1 MRGCRDT
8 VLESGLAPTERR
20 PATFEGLAER
30 HDDDGKGPQDFPDR
44 RRCGLVRPRVAG
56 NVHDPGTNLLFVQ
69 HVFSMDTILP
79 ASAMA
84 NHALAIPALWRIGF
98 WLIVLGEGLRS
109 ILFALGTVELLRAR
123 KFNAR
128 DFHHAKR
135 FVFAGAGCGFLV
147 WFIAFLAV
155 GGEWFAMWQSQVW
168 NGQQAAFRILA
179 SILLV
184 LIFVAQP
191 DNEL

>member
-1 MRGCRDT
+1 MMMERALKIFLAGGVA
-8 VLESGLAPTERR
+8 VLCALI
-20 PATFEGLAER
+20 
-30 HDDDGKGPQDFPDR
+30 
-44 RRCGLVRPRVAG
+44 VAG
-56 NVHDPGTNLLFVQ
+56 NVYDPGTNLLFVQ

-79 ASAMA
+79 VSAMA
-84 NHALAIPALWRIGF
+84 NHALAIPALWRIAF
-98 WLIVLGEGLRS
+98 WLIVLGEGLTA
-109 ILFALGTVELLRAR
+109 IFFALGTVELLRAR
-123 KFNAR
+123 KFKAR

-135 FVFAGAGCGFLV
+135 FVFVGAGCGFLV

-191 DNEL
+191 DGEL

>member
-1 MRGCRDT
+1 MMI
-8 VLESGLAPTERR
+8 ERR
-20 PATFEGLAER
+20 LKIFMTGGIAVLCA
-30 HDDDGKGPQDFPDR
+30 
-44 RRCGLVRPRVAG
+44 LIVAG
-56 NVHDPGTNLLFVQ
+56 NIQDPETNFLFVR

-79 ASAMA
+79 ASALA
-84 NHALAIPALWRIGF
+84 AHALPIPLLWRIGF
-98 WLIVLGEGLRS
+98 WMIVVGEALTA
-109 ILFALGTVELLRAR
+109 ILFALGTVELLGSR

-155 GGEWFAMWQSQVW
+155 GGEWFAMWQSQAW
-168 NGQQAAFRILA
+168 NGQQPAFRILA

-191 DNEL
+191 DAEL

>member
-1 MRGCRDT
+1 MRRYDFEIALSPLPSQRRDAM
-8 VLESGLAPTERR
+8 LIERR
-20 PATFEGLAER
+20 LKIFMTGGIALL
-30 HDDDGKGPQDFPDR
+30 
-44 RRCGLVRPRVAG
+44 CVLIVAG
-56 NVHDPGTNLLFVQ
+56 NIHDPGTNYLFVQ
-69 HVFSMDTILP
+69 HVFSMDTISP

-84 NHALAIPALWRIGF
+84 EHALPIPLIWRIGF
-98 WLIVLGEGLRS
+98 WTIVAGEALTAV
-109 ILFALGTVELLRAR
+109 LFAMATVELFRSQ
-123 KFNAR
+123 KSSPR
-128 DFHHAKR
+128 DFHRAKR

-147 WFIAFLAV
+147 WFVAFLAV

-191 DNEL
+191 DAEL